1 MGAGVFT
8 SYHDISRWMNYVK
21 TVEPDAAAHSVYKK
35 YYRVY
40 RELYERNK
48 DLMHDLYSLV

>member
-1 MGAGVFT
+1 MGAGVFS
-8 SYHDISRWMNYVK
+8 SYQDIRRWMNHVK
-21 TVEPDAAAHSVYKK
+21 TVEPDAATHAVYEK